1 MINLSRFD
9 LISLRLFV
17 AVVDSGTL
25 TAGAERFGI
34 SLAAASRRIAELE
47 HHCALP
53 LLMRSRHGVTA
64 TTAGQSLH
72 RHALDL
78 IAQLERLA
86 LAVNDM
92 QVGAGGHLRLWAN
105 PSAFGGFLPDL
116 LAEYVRLN
124 PEVRIDLEDSMS
136 EDAVRAVF
144 AGTAELAVIGENT
157 PCEGL
162 ETLVCDIDQLVLM
175 TPRGHPLA
183 GSEAVAF
190 ERALDFDFVTLG
202 LTASLT
208 RRIGSAAEATGRI
221 LSIRIRARSFDAI
234 ARIVAAGIGVT
245 ILPRAATSL
254 YSSALGLPVMALQG
268 VDMQRRLMLAMR
280 KRDALSAAALM
291 LVELVEARMQTIQ
304 ATAA

>member
-1 MINLSRFD
+1 MVNLSRFD

-17 AVVDSGTL
+17 AVVDRGTL

-34 SLAAASRRIAELE
+34 SLAAASRRIVELE
-47 HHCALP
+47 HHCGMP
-53 LLMRSRHGVTA
+53 LLMRSHRGVTA
-64 TTAGQSLH
+64 TSTGQLLH

-92 QVGAGGHLRLWAN
+92 QLGAGGHLRLWAN

-116 LAEYVRLN
+116 LADYVRGN

-157 PCEGL
+157 PCMGL
-162 ETLVCDIDQLVLM
+162 ETLVCDVDQLVLM

-183 GSEAVAF
+183 GSEAVPF
-190 ERALDFDFVTLG
+190 ERALEFDFVTLG
-202 LTASLT
+202 RTASLT
-208 RRIGSAAEATGRI
+208 RKISSSAEATGRI

-245 ILPRAATSL
+245 ILPRAATGL
-254 YSSALGLPVMALQG
+254 YTSALDLQIMELQG
-268 VDMQRRLMLAMR
+268 MDVERRLMLAMR
-280 KRDALSAAALM
+280 KRDALSPAALA
-291 LVELVEARMQTIQ
+291 LVELVEARIQ
-304 ATAA
+304 AGTNAA